1 MFVKALIDATLQ
13 EIILDI
19 VLWALLED
27 GLEVLIDLEHILETF
42 GQLSHFSLIIESH
55 KVS

>member
-19 VLWALLED
+19 VLWALLEG
-27 GLEVLIDLEHILETF
+27 GLEVLINLEHILEAF
-42 GQLSHFSLIIESH
+42 CQLSHFRLIIESH